1 MIYAITDHFNPTNYS
16 HDYQKALN
24 IIRLSQVNH
33 TFHTLLQDPEF
44 YKRLW
49 CRYISNDLPNSS
61 AIELQKKYFQALYKL
76 EFRETS
82 FRRLRLSLREGWMC
96 IFNRLYDPADYTPE
110 KDREY
115 DRVQL
120 ELEQSRE
127 RTEEQEEEFMSDRDD
142 DEETRI
148 NRLLILAI
156 NGKGDISIIDRLLDG
171 GADMKGVEHDA
182 LTEAIQSGRLDIVDH
197 LLERGAVI
205 NSCSDHPLVTA
216 ARCGDIDIFNRF
228 VELGE
233 DFTVNENF
241 ALIMASWFGH
251 TKIVSRLIE
260 LGVDLSARDHGALS
274 TAVFHGRSEVISL
287 LLKAGANLTI
297 KSLRSAIQ
305 SRKPEMVDL
314 LIKEGVDVK
323 ADDNEAFIYAVTGLC
338 HIDGNGHFQRP
349 KKQNSFKILQLLL
362 DAGADVN
369 ARECE
374 ALRIA
379 VDYGRHDVARM
390 LLDAGSN
397 AYVDIYKMAKR
408 KHDCSIVKLL
418 DEYLHTEE

>member
-1 MIYAITDHFNPTNYS
+1 M
-16 HDYQKALN
+16 
-24 IIRLSQVNH
+24 
-33 TFHTLLQDPEF
+33 
-44 YKRLW
+44 
-49 CRYISNDLPNSS
+49 
-61 AIELQKKYFQALYKL
+61 QKKYFQALYKL

-82 FRRLRLSLREGWMC
+82 FRRLRLALREGWIC
-96 IFNRLYDPADYTPE
+96 IFNRLYDPADYIPE

-115 DRVQL
+115 DREQL
-120 ELEQSRE
+120 ELEQNRE
-127 RTEEQEEEFMSDRDD
+127 RTEEQEEAQSHSPELCSGEMGQSLRLSAEEFMSDRDN
-142 DEETRI
+142 DEEPRI
-148 NRLLILAI
+148 NQLLILAI
-156 NGKGDISIIDRLLDG
+156 NRQGNISIIDRLLDG

-182 LTEAIQSGRLDIVDH
+182 LTEAIQCGRIDIVDH

-205 NSCSDHPLVTA
+205 KDCSDHPFVTA
-216 ARCGDIDIFNRF
+216 ARCGNTDIFNRF
-228 VELGE
+228 VDLGE
-233 DFTVNENF
+233 DFTVNDNF

-251 TKIVSRLIE
+251 TKIVARLIE
-260 LGVDLSARDHGALS
+260 LGVDLSARDHSALS

-305 SRKPEMVDL
+305 SRNPEMVDL

-338 HIDGNGHFQRP
+338 HIDGNGHYQRP

-374 ALRIA
+374 ALRIV

-408 KHDCSIVKLL
+408 KHDVSMVKLL
-418 DEYLHTEE
+418 DEYLHTEG